1 MPPGV
6 WDDDYQRRGRLYRGE
21 VRLPTVPPGAR
32 VIDLG
37 CGDGRALYALTGRC
51 SSAVGV
57 DSARSALALC
67 RESRQ
72 FPPLDLVLADVG
84 CLPFRDRSFDLV
96 LLFHVIGHGYQVERS
111 SIASEV
117 VRMCAPGGQIHLRV
131 FSKEDFRATKGDL
144 VEDGTRLRKNGLL
157 THYFTEDEV
166 ASLFP
171 GMTPLNLETVRWSLR
186 IRGASL
192 MRAEIQAVFRRP
204 SDLIRAP
211 VE

>member
-157 THYFTEDEV
+157 THYFYGGRGCLTLSWYDAVESRNSPVV
-166 ASLFP
+166 AQNSRRVSHAGGDP
-171 GMTPLNLETVRWSLR
+171 GGLP
-186 IRGASL
+186 AS
-192 MRAEIQAVFRRP
+192 F
-204 SDLIRAP
+204 
-211 VE
+211 